1 MECNL
6 NDKYCVTRENFV
18 LFINRLCNKRAIKI
32 QISKDENDFDIIK
45 KLNKILINLKM
56 KKLTIGIN
64 ILDEEIQNLI
74 PLNKENFCDGDLE
87 KIFIYFY
94 FYNSINDLDEFPKML
109 NDPKIKWQIIKQILS
124 DYNLDKRY
132 SYIDGELY
140 LKK

>member
-1 MECNL
+1 
-6 NDKYCVTRENFV
+6 
-18 LFINRLCNKRAIKI
+18 
-32 QISKDENDFDIIK
+32 
-45 KLNKILINLKM
+45 M

-64 ILDEEIQNLI
+64 ILDDEIQKLI
-74 PLNKENFCDGDLE
+74 PLNKENFCNDDLE

-109 NDPKIKWQIIKQILS
+109 NDPKIKWQIIKQILN

>member
-64 ILDEEIQNLI
+64 ILDDEIQKLI
-74 PLNKENFCDGDLE
+74 PLNKENFCNDDLE

-109 NDPKIKWQIIKQILS
+109 NDKKIKWQIIKQILS

>member
-6 NDKYCVTRENFV
+6 NDKYCVTKENFV

-32 QISKDENDFDIIK
+32 QISKDDKDFDIIK
-45 KLNKILINLKM
+45 KLNKILINLKL

-64 ILDEEIQNLI
+64 ILDEEIQKLI
-74 PLNKENFCDGDLE
+74 PLNKENFYDSDLE

-94 FYNSINDLDEFPKML
+94 FYNSINDLDEFPKIL
-109 NDPKIKWQIIKQILS
+109 NDQKIKWQIIKQILS

>member
-6 NDKYCVTRENFV
+6 NDKYCVTKENFV

-32 QISKDENDFDIIK
+32 QISKDDKDFDIIK

-64 ILDEEIQNLI
+64 ILDEEIQKLI
-74 PLNKENFCDGDLE
+74 PLNKENFYDSDLE

-94 FYNSINDLDEFPKML
+94 FYNSINDLDEFPKIL

>member
-32 QISKDENDFDIIK
+32 QISKDDKDFDIIK

-64 ILDEEIQNLI
+64 ILDEEIQKLI
-74 PLNKENFCDGDLE
+74 PLNKENFYDSDLE

-94 FYNSINDLDEFPKML
+94 FYNSINDLDEFPKIL

>member
-32 QISKDENDFDIIK
+32 QISKEENDFDIIK

-64 ILDEEIQNLI
+64 ILDDEIQKLI
-74 PLNKENFCDGDLE
+74 PLNKENFCNDDLE

-94 FYNSINDLDEFPKML
+94 FYNSINDLDEFPKIL
-109 NDPKIKWQIIKQILS
+109 NDQKIKWQIIKQILS